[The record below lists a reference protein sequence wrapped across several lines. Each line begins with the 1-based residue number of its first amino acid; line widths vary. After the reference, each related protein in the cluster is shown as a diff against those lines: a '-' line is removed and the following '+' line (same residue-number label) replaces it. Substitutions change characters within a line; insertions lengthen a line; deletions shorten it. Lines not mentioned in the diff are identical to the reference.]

1 MVFLPS
7 QEIHDRLIAELSG
20 VYIDRSL
27 NAPHLW
33 LVAKLPTNL
42 IREIKAGA
50 EVSLL
55 VWIVAIEDNL
65 IAAFGLKVYDDPAAP
80 RTFFGSCR
88 SDEETADLLTV
99 LAAGG
104 FPLQIHNENFLPLF
118 SAECQFDSQQA
129 STIRSMV
136 PSASHSGEKGVSTS
150 GASERRC

>member
-50 EVSLL
+50 
-55 VWIVAIEDNL
+55 
-65 IAAFGLKVYDDPAAP
+65 
-80 RTFFGSCR
+80 
-88 SDEETADLLTV
+88 
-99 LAAGG
+99 
-104 FPLQIHNENFLPLF
+104 
-118 SAECQFDSQQA
+118 
-129 STIRSMV
+129 
-136 PSASHSGEKGVSTS
+136 
-150 GASERRC
+150 